1 MASFFSGILD
11 WLRGLFFA
19 KELEIT
25 LVGLQNAGKTSLV
38 NVLAAGQFSEDM
50 MPTVGFNMK
59 KVKKGNVTLKLW
71 DIGGQARFRSMW
83 QRYARGANAI
93 LFLVDSADLSQLDSA
108 KFELLSLLEKPEL
121 AGIPILVLCN
131 KSDLPQA
138 LKVEQMVEKLELSK
152 VTGRECSI
160 YSISCLNST
169 NIDITL
175 NWLRQRA

>member
-1 MASFFSGILD
+1 MTWFSSFME
-11 WLRGLFFA
+11 WLRGLFFS

-38 NVLAAGQFSEDM
+38 NVLAAGQFSEEM
-50 MPTVGFNMK
+50 VPTVGFNMK
-59 KVKKGNVTLKLW
+59 KVRKGNVTIKLW

-93 LFLVDSADLSQLDSA
+93 LFVVDSADQANLESA
-108 KFELLSLLEKPEL
+108 KAELLALLDKPEL
-121 AGIPILVLCN
+121 AGIPVLVLGN
-131 KSDLPQA
+131 KSDLPNA
-138 LKVEQMVEKLELSK
+138 LKVQELIDRLELTK

-175 NWLRQRA
+175 DWLRKRA